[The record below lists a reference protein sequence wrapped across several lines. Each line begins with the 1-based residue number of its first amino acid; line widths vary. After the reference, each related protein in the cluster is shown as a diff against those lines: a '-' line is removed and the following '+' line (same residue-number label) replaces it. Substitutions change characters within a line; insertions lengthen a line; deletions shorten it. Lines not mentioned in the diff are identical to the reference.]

1 MEPIENAVIVAA
13 EKVAVE
19 VAPEVVSHILADA
32 VDAAEALADEVV
44 EAVEGLPALISSVV
58 HSLEHCVLPVPL
70 S

>member
-1 MEPIENAVIVAA
+1 MEPVKDAVIAEVEKAVVEAA
-13 EKVAVE
+13 
-19 VAPEVVSHILADA
+19 PGVVSHILADA

-44 EAVEGLPALISSVV
+44 EVVEGLPALISSVV

>member
-13 EKVAVE
+13 EKVALE
-19 VAPEVVSHILADA
+19 VAPDVVSHILADA

-44 EAVEGLPALISSVV
+44 ELVKDFPSAVSHVLQVIEC
-58 HSLEHCVLPVPL
+58 CVLPAPQ